1 MDSPLHRYVAVFI
14 LFFLGDARFMILRSF
29 HSCILV
35 LPLPFS
41 VSYASLYSTAR
52 SHTVNLHTFQIF
64 VKFPVCITAPHGAVD
79 VRLVSVST
87 LVIL

>member
-1 MDSPLHRYVAVFI
+1 
-14 LFFLGDARFMILRSF
+14 MILRSF
-29 HSCILV
+29 FSCILV
-35 LPLPFS
+35 LSLPFS

-52 SHTVNLHTFQIF
+52 SHTVNLHTSFPIF
-64 VKFPVCITAPHGAVD
+64 VKFPVCITAPRGAVD